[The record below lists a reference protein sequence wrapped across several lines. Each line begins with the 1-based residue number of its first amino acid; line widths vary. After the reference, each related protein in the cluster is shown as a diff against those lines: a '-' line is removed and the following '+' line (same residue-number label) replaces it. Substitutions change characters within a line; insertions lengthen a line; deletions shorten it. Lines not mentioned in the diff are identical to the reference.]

1 MTETGGKMK
10 KTTAFLV
17 FLAVPAVAAPLPD
30 FTFKNPA
37 FSGNGYG
44 SYELQVENTQYNR
57 QKAIEQALQAAKE
70 QAANSAQNTPLN
82 QFLANLQSRI
92 YAEISQNLATSMFQ
106 AGTSTSGSFTFQGNT
121 IFWQNLGSN
130 INLVVT
136 DNLGNSTTISV
147 PLGSFTF
154 TQPTPGGQP

>member
-1 MTETGGKMK
+1 MLRYLT
-10 KTTAFLV
+10 V
-17 FLAVPAVAAPLPD
+17 LALLPTVAIAATLPD
-30 FTFKNPA
+30 FTFKSPA
-37 FSGNGYG
+37 FNGVGYG
-44 SYELQVENTQYNR
+44 NYQLQIENTQYNR
-57 QKAIEQALQAAKE
+57 QQAIEQALAAAKE

-154 TQPTPGGQP
+154 TQPTPGAHP

>member
-1 MTETGGKMK
+1 MLRYLT
-10 KTTAFLV
+10 V
-17 FLAVPAVAAPLPD
+17 LALMPVVAIAAPLQD
-30 FTFKNPA
+30 FTFKSPA
-37 FSGNGYG
+37 FNGNGYG
-44 SYELQVENTQYNR
+44 SYELQVENTQYAR
-57 QKAIEQALQAAKE
+57 QQAIQQALQAAQQ
-70 QAANSAQNTPLN
+70 QAASSAQNTPLN

-106 AGTSTSGSFTFQGNT
+106 AGTATSGSFTFQGNT

-136 DNLGNSTTISV
+136 DNLGNSTAITV

-154 TQPTPGGQP
+154 TQPAPGAH

>member
-1 MTETGGKMK
+1 M
-10 KTTAFLV
+10 LRYLPV
-17 FLAVPAVAAPLPD
+17 LALMPVVAVAAPLPD
-30 FTFKNPA
+30 FTFKSPA
-37 FSGNGYG
+37 FNGNGYG
-44 SYELQVENTQYNR
+44 SYQLQMENTQYNR
-57 QKAIEQALQAAKE
+57 QQAIEQALQAAKE

-106 AGTSTSGSFTFQGNT
+106 AGTSTTGSFTFQGNT
-121 IFWQNLGSN
+121 IFWQNLGSS

-136 DNLGNSTTISV
+136 DNLGNSTTINV

-154 TQPTPGGQP
+154 TQPTGVGQ

>member
-1 MTETGGKMK
+1 MIKYITCFFVLPVV
-10 KTTAFLV
+10 AL
-17 FLAVPAVAAPLPD
+17 AAPLPD
-30 FTFKNPA
+30 FTFKSPA
-37 FSGNGYG
+37 FNGNGYG
-44 SYELQVENTQYNR
+44 SYELQLENTQYVR
-57 QKAIEQALQAAKE
+57 QQAIQQALEAAKQ
-70 QAANSAQNTPLN
+70 QAQQSAQNTPLN

-106 AGTSTSGSFTFQGNT
+106 AGTATSGSFTFQGNT

-136 DNLGNSTTISV
+136 DNLGNSTAITV

-154 TQPTPGGQP
+154 TQPTSGTGQ